1 MMQFSI
7 NSIDL
12 CSCCFATHVIQMK
25 NLYYHRNMTKSVSL
39 SCSTTRNTFDYMH
52 LLLYQL
58 SEHPETFPTFNISSQ
73 FNFVQHCFFPCF
85 QLRNL
90 VWHVQDSWS
99 FSIGLRISS
108 LNVASHHL
116 RWSFFNVILYLKRVI
131 VMANK
136 RVGKKRYNQKN
147 TLTICHVLCIFSFWK
162 NIALFP
168 SILCYLSI

>member
-1 MMQFSI
+1 MLKYMMQFSI

-12 CSCCFATHVIQMK
+12 CCFATHVIQMK

-58 SEHPETFPTFNISSQ
+58 SEHPKTFPTFNISSQ
-73 FNFVQHCFFPCF
+73 FNFVQHCFFFPCF

-108 LNVASHHL
+108 LNVSSHHHIE
-116 RWSFFNVILYLKRVI
+116 VILLQRHPLPKTCYCF
-131 VMANK
+131 
-136 RVGKKRYNQKN
+136 GKQE
-147 TLTICHVLCIFSFWK
+147 SG
-162 NIALFP
+162 
-168 SILCYLSI
+168 

>member
-1 MMQFSI
+1 MLKYMMQFSI

-12 CSCCFATHVIQMK
+12 CCCFATHVIQMK
-25 NLYYHRNMTKSVSL
+25 NLCYHRNMTKSVSL

-58 SEHPETFPTFNISSQ
+58 SEHPETFPTFSISSQ

-90 VWHVQDSWS
+90 VWHVQDSWF

-108 LNVASHHL
+108 LNVASHQHIE
-116 RWSFFNVILYLKRVI
+116 VILLQRHPLPKTCYCY
-131 VMANK
+131 
-136 RVGKKRYNQKN
+136 GKQE
-147 TLTICHVLCIFSFWK
+147 SG
-162 NIALFP
+162 
-168 SILCYLSI
+168 